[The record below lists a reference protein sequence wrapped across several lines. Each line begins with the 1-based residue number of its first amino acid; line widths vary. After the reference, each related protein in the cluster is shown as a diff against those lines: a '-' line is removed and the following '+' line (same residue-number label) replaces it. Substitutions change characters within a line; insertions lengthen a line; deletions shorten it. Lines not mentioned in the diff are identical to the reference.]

1 MKENMTHDDM
11 MIYLKDMGFDPVS
24 KRDTSELLVSKK
36 LIRCQDAEP
45 MLIAMGSD
53 RSKAE
58 QINALVDAV
67 YLHLQTRGSI
77 GNLRLV
83 LGKKKDPKVV
93 VEIINAIALMIQ
105 SLKIPLK
112 IDLQIDSDHPRCEAE
127 NFEGVQ
133 KIQDWMDFLDERDKQ
148 KLPPLALELS
158 KLVDDGSFRWYRS
171 VTGKNWSGRVEGL
184 QVCTVQPDSGNIW
197 LGVGK
202 HGKNGNGGAR
212 EEFLK
217 ISKHGDK
224 TFKAS
229 EIDDVAGIIRE
240 LVKSRTNG
248 NLNKFQKE
256 HFLESRVLRGAE
268 KLMVKGKMLETVCR
282 HDPFQFPTLWAPE
295 GKARYLDA
303 LMRLGNVP
311 WAVELKEP
319 SGSSRGQG
327 YRHAI
332 TQAVLYRE
340 FIRRAKDVHPWFT
353 NQKLDAELC
362 QAAVAFPMMEN
373 KDNPAE
379 HQKLRKLFQ
388 QHKKV
393 ADAFGVEIV
402 EIDTAINNN

>member
-93 VEIINAIALMIQ
+93 VEIISAIAHMIE

-112 IDLQIDSDHPRCEAE
+112 IDLQIDSDHPDCETEDFA
-127 NFEGVQ
+127 GVP
-133 KIQDWMDFLDERDKQ
+133 KIQNWMAFLDERGKQ
-148 KLPPLALELS
+148 KPPQLSLQLS
-158 KLVDDGSFRWYRS
+158 KLVDHGSFRWYRS
-171 VTGKNWSGRVEGL
+171 VTGKEWSGRVEGL

-229 EIDDVAGIIRE
+229 EIDDVAGIIRA
-240 LVKSRTNG
+240 LVKSRTHG

-340 FIRRAKDVHPWFT
+340 FIRQAKDVHPWFT
-353 NQKLDAELC
+353 NQNLDAELC
-362 QAAVAFPMMEN
+362 QAAVAFPLMEN
-373 KDNPAE
+373 KDKPAE

-402 EIDTAINNN
+402 EIDTTINNN